1 MALDRETV
9 VRTALRLLDEV
20 GLEKLTLRLIAGELG
35 VKAPALYWHFAS
47 KKELLDAMATTVI
60 ADAVRTDEVWADRPW
75 SEFLHDYAQGL
86 RSALLRYRDGA
97 KMVPGTYLTDAS
109 MFSVMERA
117 LGVLTAAGFDAPTA
131 GLALGT
137 VYNYTVGHAIEE
149 QAVRPRPG
157 ERDAAYDPEVRR
169 RRLDPATQPTVVAL
183 HDMPGAGD
191 PGAEFARG
199 LDLIVA
205 GLRTHLPTS

>member
-20 GLEKLTLRLIAGELG
+20 GLEKLTLRMIAGELG
-35 VKAPALYWHFAS
+35 VKAPALYWHFAG
-47 KKELLDAMATTVI
+47 KKELLDAMATTVL
-60 ADAVRTDEVWADRPW
+60 ADAVQVDDGWAHRAWP
-75 SEFLHDYAQGL
+75 EFLRAYAGGL
-86 RSALLRYRDGA
+86 RGALLRYRDGA
-97 KMVPGTYLTDAS
+97 KMVPGTYLTDER
-109 MFSVMERA
+109 MYSVMERA
-117 LGVLTAAGFDAPTA
+117 LGVLTAAGFDAATA

-137 VYNYTVGHAIEE
+137 VYSYTVGHAIEE

-157 ERDAAYDPEVRR
+157 ERDPAYDPEVRR

-183 HDMPGAGD
+183 NDMPGAGD
-191 PGAEFARG
+191 PAADFARG